1 MGTLPQLPTSLTL
14 DDADTPRDIVDAMI
28 LAPFSTGEQPYAHT
42 ARLPRVRKDAR
53 LLPEEGHLL
62 RVATDDG
69 LRSHLAAGEGW
80 TLRAAR
86 WRGGVAEVTV
96 TATTDELALRIL
108 DDATRGAREER
119 VERTDS
125 VPMGFWHHSAKR
137 GAQRSTRPITTP
149 AWSQIRD
156 NYAAD
161 VAESLERLMTLTPE
175 AISGRLLLLHG
186 VPGTGK
192 TTALRALA
200 QAWSPWCQV
209 DCVLDPENLFHDSS
223 YLMEVAIG
231 DDEQEERRWRLLLVE
246 DCDELISA
254 AAKQSSGQALS
265 RLLNLTDGLL
275 AQGRDVLVG
284 LTTNEPLNRLH
295 PAVVRPGRGLAQIE
309 VGPLPFAQASAW
321 LGSTVGLNSGGAT
334 LAELFAIQ
342 RGDRDLF
349 PLTPEPSTGCYL

>member
-1 MGTLPQLPTSLTL
+1 MGILSQLPTNLTL

-28 LAPFSTGEQPYAHT
+28 LAPFSTGDQPYAHT
-42 ARLPRVRKDAR
+42 ARLPKVRKDAP
-53 LLPEEGHLL
+53 LLPADGHVL

-69 LRSHLAAGEGW
+69 LRSHLAAGDGW

-96 TATTDELALRIL
+96 TATSEELALRIL
-108 DDATRGAREER
+108 EDATRGARDEHA
-119 VERTDS
+119 ERTDS
-125 VPMGFWHHSAKR
+125 VSMGFWHHSAKR

-149 AWSQIRD
+149 SWAAIRD
-156 NYAAD
+156 NYAGE
-161 VAESLERLMTLTPE
+161 VAASLERLMTLTPDS
-175 AISGRLLLLHG
+175 ISGRLLLLHG

-200 QAWSPWCQV
+200 QAWSSWCQV

-231 DDEQEERRWRLLLVE
+231 DDEHEERRWRLLLVE
-246 DCDELISA
+246 DCDELISS
-254 AAKQSSGQALS
+254 AAKASSGQALS

-284 LTTNEPLNRLH
+284 LTTNEPLARLH
-295 PAVVRPGRGLAQIE
+295 PAVVRPGRCLAQIE

-321 LGSTVGLNSGGAT
+321 LGTSVGLNPSGAT
-334 LAELFAIQ
+334 LAELFALQ
-342 RGDRDLF
+342 RGDRDLV
-349 PLTPEPSTGCYL
+349 PHTPEPATGCYL